1 MPTCFLL
8 QRTISDIQ
16 LESLRK
22 QLIDSN
28 SLHSKESVESLNYAH
43 NGCLIVEKNA
53 NFRESDAILVIK
65 RLQEQV
71 LFFPFFTSLFINDSL
86 SLFNFLIFEINCF
99 CLTILFKDQD
109 NISYSFCQLYT
120 YSSVNI

>member
-8 QRTISDIQ
+8 QRTVSDIQ

-22 QLIDSN
+22 QLIDSI
-28 SLHSKESVESLNYAH
+28 SLHPKESVESLSYAY
-43 NGCLIVEKNA
+43 NGSLNVEKNA

-71 LFFPFFTSLFINDSL
+71 LFSFPFSHFFLSIIP
-86 SLFNFLIFEINCF
+86 SLFNFWSFKKICFYLII
-99 CLTILFKDQD
+99 IYKVQD
-109 NISYSFCQLYT
+109 NINYSFCQVDPLLFT
-120 YSSVNI
+120 

>member
-8 QRTISDIQ
+8 QKTISDIQ

-28 SLHSKESVESLNYAH
+28 SFHSKESVESVNYAN

-71 LFFPFFTSLFINDSL
+71 LFSFPFSHLFLSIIPSLFYS
-86 SLFNFLIFEINCF
+86 

-109 NISYSFCQLYT
+109 SIS
-120 YSSVNI
+120 